1 MTLFHAITFGSTP
14 LQSKGTKYSIP
25 LVHDIVDYIVV
36 GQCVF
41 PYTYVHAS
49 VRVCVHLCVQQY
61 TPIREQQ
68 CGLRVLQELQQVQ
81 KARDSRVPR

>member
-14 LQSKGTKYSIP
+14 LQSKGTKYRIP
-25 LVHDIVDYIVV
+25 LLHDIVDYIVV

-41 PYTYVHAS
+41 PYMCMQVC
-49 VRVCVHLCVQQY
+49 VCVHLYVQQY